1 MLFGNGEVK
10 RLQIWRDAKFFE
22 GNVFWQ
28 LLGLKIVA
36 GEKGKCTIEL
46 PFQEKFVNIYG
57 NIHGGIIASML
68 DVSMNV
74 TAILYYL
81 PPGFTTVTAQLNIN
95 YLRPAGR
102 ERLLAKAE
110 LIHCGKKLVVGRS
123 VVEGADNRLIA
134 HGTATLSVLNIK
146 KGMSDETI

>member
-1 MLFGNGEVK
+1 MSGNREVK
-10 RLQIWRDAKFFE
+10 QLQIRQDAKFFE

-46 PFQEKFVNIYG
+46 PFQEKFENVHG
-57 NIHGGIIASML
+57 NIHGGIIASLL
-68 DVSMNV
+68 DTSINV
-74 TAILYYL
+74 TAMLYYL

-110 LIHCGKKLVVGRS
+110 LIHGGKKLIVGRS
-123 VVEGADNRLIA
+123 VAEGADNRLIA
-134 HGTATLSVLNIK
+134 HATATLSVLDIK
-146 KGMSDETI
+146 KGMPDETI